1 MRMTKRCRRS
11 FTTLRPSPARCASC
25 IDDWWQPA
33 KSAPELKGDEGS
45 GQHARPQMRKFAR
58 RPTARSVCGAW
69 GLVLVDSMS
78 DLVTRLRAEDVNE
91 PIERLLD
98 EAADRIANLELALVE
113 LSRTDGS
120 PRNVASTELL
130 ASRVRMTA
138 RRALGGSAPRR
149 PQPTPDKINEAFR
162 RATRC

>member
-1 MRMTKRCRRS
+1 MN
-11 FTTLRPSPARCASC
+11 
-25 IDDWWQPA
+25 
-33 KSAPELKGDEGS
+33 
-45 GQHARPQMRKFAR
+45 
-58 RPTARSVCGAW
+58 
-69 GLVLVDSMS
+69 

-98 EAADRIANLELALVE
+98 EAANRIADLELALVE

-130 ASRVRMTA
+130 ASRVRVTA

-149 PQPTPDKINEAFR
+149 PQPTPDKINGAGHGAMRSSPRLPPRRSNVKCPGLAAQPSPPAGIMSQRICIASAFVAFAGMSGISGTLAAS
-162 RATRC
+162 RA